1 MSTLID
7 HLATDRIRGG
17 RLVLAYSI
25 GAVFG
30 IALAM
35 VALLAAGTG
44 LLGAAQR
51 PSRPIQAKSAA
62 LAACSCRLPFGALAR
77 EAFFPY
83 QVRR

>member
-30 IALAM
+30 IAVAI

-44 LLGAAQR
+44 
-51 PSRPIQAKSAA
+51 P
-62 LAACSCRLPFGALAR
+62 
-77 EAFFPY
+77 
-83 QVRR
+83 

>member
-30 IALAM
+30 IALAL
-35 VALLAAGTG
+35 VALLVAGTG
-44 LLGAAQR
+44 
-51 PSRPIQAKSAA
+51 P
-62 LAACSCRLPFGALAR
+62 
-77 EAFFPY
+77 
-83 QVRR
+83 

>member
-25 GAVFG
+25 GAAFG
-30 IALAM
+30 IALAL

-44 LLGAAQR
+44 L
-51 PSRPIQAKSAA
+51 
-62 LAACSCRLPFGALAR
+62 
-77 EAFFPY
+77 
-83 QVRR
+83 

>member
-17 RLVLAYSI
+17 RLVLAYSV

-35 VALLAAGTG
+35 VALLTTGTG
-44 LLGAAQR
+44 
-51 PSRPIQAKSAA
+51 
-62 LAACSCRLPFGALAR
+62 F
-77 EAFFPY
+77 
-83 QVRR
+83 